1 MERLHEPSPLPGLCP
16 YTLTHAPLF
25 AGRNAVIGEIIA
37 QLQTLADKHYPCLV
51 VSGQSGSG
59 KTSLLQAGILPRLL
73 AEEDTQW
80 RYASLHARTADVFGQ
95 LSEALLQALPEL
107 SETQSFNADELMQ
120 LLREHPDTVRLLLRT
135 TCHLLSDLSA
145 SQSAASEKINT
156 PTKIILFIDPL
167 EDFLLE
173 ELTPTLR
180 HQFIY
185 TLKALLASDHVW
197 IIAALDER
205 ATRHFLEGQTVWLE
219 LFATAG
225 HYPLP
230 PPNIEDIQEIIQR
243 TLELTGLTIKDNES
257 PLISQ
262 IVQATLPTL
271 PTLSAFNL
279 GLQQL
284 HQHREGQYFTAAAW
298 QQTPISEQLIAQQ
311 LELFYQQLSPELQ
324 TIVAELWRALLQP
337 SPIGSYR
344 LRYVSERRLIR
355 SEWHQQLIEHLL
367 QRGYLILDQRHY
379 LQLSHLVLIENWPRA
394 QQFLTLNTLQMTV
407 PQSRLAP
414 RAESRS
420 SRLIQKQHRQQL
432 MAEASH
438 KLLGLM
444 HNLFSR
450 WHLPAR
456 PITPT
461 QEGHRGIM
469 TLSLIGGMAVSGVL
483 LGGYGWAYF
492 KQQQEVTREN
502 QHALALSYQQ
512 VGGLQQRLGQSSAA
526 LQAYQQAYSL
536 LHLLESTLPT
546 VRLLAETG
554 LNVGDI
560 YQQQGEWQQALQHYR
575 QVQLQLQ
582 NALQQS
588 PHSSEFNRLLI
599 RSLQQQG
606 DLQRQL
612 GHLSS
617 AIHFY
622 QNALDHLELWANQ
635 DQQSLRI
642 KATLHQ
648 TIAQLLD
655 RLNQNQ
661 SALSHYQ
668 KAQQLFQQLAQYSSE
683 QSLQDQAESYRQIA
697 QVQHS
702 LGQLDLAL
710 ISYQKALALREKI
723 NQDFPSNEAQW
734 ALADTHRHVAEVY
747 QKQANYPSALEQAE
761 KALVLWQKQIY
772 QPDHLAA
779 LHALAELYDLMG
791 QIHFKN
797 EAFASALTQH
807 QNALNT
813 RQLLATRIDS
823 VNLRDWALTYDYLAK
838 TYLALEQ
845 PEDALTAYRQSLA
858 LTEQLAQHDQENLT
872 LQRDLSISYEQ
883 VGDVESLLK
892 NKEAALIAYQQSL
905 TLAQQL
911 AERRRIADD
920 DPLLTAEKVQQQR
933 DLAISHDKV
942 AKAQQDLYDYEAAL
956 THYRAALSLREEL
969 SNENIALQREKL
981 FSWFKIGDLLRL
993 LDRTAEARAAYQSAL
1008 GIAQT
1013 LAERQPNH
1021 AQTERDLATIQQRLE
1036 RLN

>member
-1 MERLHEPSPLPGLCP
+1 MERLHEASPLPGLCP
-16 YTLTHAPLF
+16 YALTHAPLF
-25 AGRNAVIGEIIA
+25 AGRNAVINEVIT
-37 QLQTLADKHYPCLV
+37 QLQALADKHYPCLV
-51 VSGQSGSG
+51 ISGQSGSG
-59 KTSLLQAGILPRLL
+59 KTSLLQAGILPRLF
-73 AEEDTQW
+73 AQEDTQW
-80 RYASLHARTADVFGQ
+80 RHASLHARSADVFGQ

-107 SETQSFNADELMQ
+107 SKTQSLNADELMQ

-145 SQSAASEKINT
+145 SCATEKTNS

-185 TLKALLASDHVW
+185 TLKALLTSDHVW
-197 IIAALDER
+197 IIAALDSR
-205 ATRHFLEGQTVWLE
+205 ASRHFLEGQTVWLE

-225 HYPLP
+225 HYALP
-230 PPNIEDIQEIIQR
+230 APSNEEIQEILQH

-257 PLISQ
+257 QLKAQ
-262 IVQATLPTL
+262 MVQATLATL
-271 PTLSAFNL
+271 PVLSALGL

-284 HQHREGQYFTAAAW
+284 YQHREGQYFSAAAW

-311 LELFYQQLSPELQ
+311 LELFYQQLSPESQ
-324 TIVAELWRALLQP
+324 VIIAELWRALSQP

-355 SEWHQQLIEHLL
+355 SEWHQQLIDRLL
-367 QRGYLILDQRHY
+367 QQGYLILDQRHY

-394 QQFLTLNTLQMTV
+394 QQFLTLNALQITGT
-407 PQSRLAP
+407 SSTAAT
-414 RAESRS
+414 RAESRQA
-420 SRLIQKQHRQQL
+420 RLIQKQHHQQL
-432 MAEASH
+432 MTEASR
-438 KLLGLM
+438 KLLAVM
-444 HNLFSR
+444 HHLFSR
-450 WHLPAR
+450 WHLPPR
-456 PITPT
+456 PIP
-461 QEGHRGIM
+461 QAQGGNRAVI
-469 TLSLIGGMAVSGVL
+469 TLSLIGGVAVTSVV
-483 LGGYGWAYF
+483 LGGYGWTYF
-492 KQQQEVTREN
+492 KQQQEVTRES
-502 QHALALSYQQ
+502 QRALALSYQE

-536 LHLLESTLPT
+536 LHRLESTLPT

-575 QVQLQLQ
+575 GVQLQLQ
-582 NALQQS
+582 TSLQQS
-588 PHSSEFNRLLI
+588 PHSPEFNHLLI

-622 QNALDHLELWANQ
+622 QNALDHMELWGNQ
-635 DQQSLRI
+635 EHPSLRT

-702 LGQLDLAL
+702 LGQLDLAV

-723 NQDFPSNEAQW
+723 NQDFPSSEAQW
-734 ALADTHRHVAEVY
+734 ALADTHRHLAEVY

-761 KALVLWQKQIY
+761 KALALWQKQIY

-779 LHALAELYDLMG
+779 LQSLAELYDLMG

-823 VNLRDWALTYDYLAK
+823 VNLRDWALTHDYLAK

-872 LQRDLSISYEQ
+872 LQRDLSISYEH

-892 NKEAALIAYQQSL
+892 NKEAALIAYQHSL

-911 AERRRIADD
+911 AERRRMENT
-920 DPLLTAEKVQQQR
+920 DPLLSAEMVQQQR

-969 SNENIALQREKL
+969 PNENIALQREKL
-981 FSWFKIGDLLRL
+981 FSWFKMGDLLRL

-1008 GIAQT
+1008 GIAQM